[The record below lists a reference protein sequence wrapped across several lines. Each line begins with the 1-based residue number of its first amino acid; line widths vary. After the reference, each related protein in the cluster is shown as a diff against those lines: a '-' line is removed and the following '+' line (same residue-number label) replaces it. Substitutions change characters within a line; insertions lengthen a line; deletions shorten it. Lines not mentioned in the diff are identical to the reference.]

1 MSDEDPAVEETPTG
15 KARRSRSGSARE
27 RTASGAPADA
37 TATEASAEAPAEASP
52 PTEASPPVEASSP
65 EASPPE
71 ASPPVEA
78 SPPEASPPEASPPEA
93 SPPEASP
100 TAALPAAIAGTWTGP
115 ARITFHITITDGA
128 PQIEATDARTGR
140 PYETRDVR
148 WDGER
153 LDWTLTIPRSG
164 ITLHYTATPG
174 DGRHMTAQWHNAA
187 RTRAELPPALRN
199 RPIAFTGVD
208 DLIRR

>member
-1 MSDEDPAVEETPTG
+1 MSDEDPAVDETPTG

-27 RTASGAPADA
+27 RTASGAPGDA
-37 TATEASAEAPAEASP
+37 TATEASAPAEASP
-52 PTEASPPVEASSP
+52 PI
-65 EASPPE
+65 
-71 ASPPVEA
+71 EA

-93 SPPEASP
+93 PPTPEASP

-115 ARITFHITITDGA
+115 ARITFHITIADGA

-140 PYETRDVR
+140 PYETHDVQ

-164 ITLHYTATPG
+164 ITLHYTATPAD
-174 DGRHMTAQWHNAA
+174 DGRMTARWHNAA

-199 RPIAFTGVD
+199 RPIALAGVD